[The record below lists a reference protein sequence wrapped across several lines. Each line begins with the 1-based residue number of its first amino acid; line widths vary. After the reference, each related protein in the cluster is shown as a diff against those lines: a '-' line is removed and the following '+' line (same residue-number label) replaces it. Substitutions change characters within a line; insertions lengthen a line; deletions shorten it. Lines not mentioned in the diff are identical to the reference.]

1 LQTKLIAIENMNKK
15 NFISA
20 VAILILLVCAI
31 ETNAQRRNKAPQT
44 RFGVRVGYNMSDLTS
59 SNGLDV
65 MNGLAFYDKNLD
77 YVGFTDTKP
86 FKYGFSLGFTSQV
99 QLSGSWF
106 LQPSLIFTSKGYKLN
121 TQNLGN
127 ELQDVEIDCQAY
139 YVQLP
144 IDVVWKYELSDDWRF
159 LTQIGG
165 YIGVGVSGTTYFND
179 HYGEKSLPR
188 TQHEQTSS
196 PSSVN
201 GYIGYDYS
209 IHGLSTT
216 DYDATFETDGTN
228 LIDAGAEIGIGF
240 EYKSFQFMLNYQYS
254 LTPLYDYNHDFSAR
268 YLEAG
273 INNTNSSFDYLK
285 QKVPSSPTQYV
296 ISLTVSYYFDF
307 FSNKLKW

>member
-1 LQTKLIAIENMNKK
+1 MNKK

-44 RFGVRVGYNMSDLTS
+44 RFGFRAGFNMSDLTS
-59 SNGLDV
+59 SKGLDI
-65 MNGLAFYDKNLD
+65 MNGIAFYDQNLN

-86 FKYGFSLGFTSQV
+86 FKYGFNVGFTSQI
-99 QLSGSWF
+99 QLSDSWF
-106 LQPSLIFTSKGYKLN
+106 LQPSLVLTSKGYKLN

-127 ELQDVEIDCQAY
+127 EWQDIEIDCQAY

-144 IDVVWKYELSDDWRF
+144 VDVVWKYELSDDWRF

-179 HYGEKSLPR
+179 HYGEKELPR
-188 TQHEQTSS
+188 KQHEQTPD
-196 PSSVN
+196 PSIYN
-201 GYIGYDYS
+201 GYIGYDFS
-209 IHGLSTT
+209 VHGLSPS

-228 LIDAGAEIGIGF
+228 KLDLGAELGIGF
-240 EYKSFQFMLNYQYS
+240 EYKNFQLMLNYQYS
-254 LTPLYDYNHDFSAR
+254 FTPLYDYSYDFAAR
-268 YLEAG
+268 YLERG
-273 INNTNSSFDYLK
+273 IKNTNTSFDYLK
-285 QKVPSSPTQYV
+285 QKTPSAPSQYV
-296 ISLTVSYYFDF
+296 ISLTLSYYFDF